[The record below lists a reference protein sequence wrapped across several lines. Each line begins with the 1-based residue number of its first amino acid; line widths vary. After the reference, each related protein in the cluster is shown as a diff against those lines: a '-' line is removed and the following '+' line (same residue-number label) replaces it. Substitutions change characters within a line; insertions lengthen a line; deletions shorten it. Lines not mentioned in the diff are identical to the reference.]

1 MVPFVFEEI
10 SAMEAQWVTQR
21 AMLRHLAL
29 QHPQWTRPQ
38 LAQAC
43 GASVSFVKKWLKRFG
58 ETDPN
63 DLQVLFSRSRA
74 RHTPPPPPDLRLVQ
88 RIIEIRTTP
97 PENLQRTPGPRTI
110 LYYLKRDAD
119 LAAQGIVA
127 PRSTRTIWKILRTL
141 GLILD
146 PAERTRKPLEPCEP
160 LQEVQ
165 MDFKDATTVPADPEG
180 KRQHVVEVLN
190 FVDAGTSIL
199 LSAQP
204 HADFHAETALDAV
217 ISFLRQY
224 GLPPTLT
231 FDHDP
236 RWVGSSSGRD
246 FPSALR
252 RFLLCLGIEPNI
264 CPPRRP
270 DKNCYVE
277 RYHRSYNQECLQVH
291 RPTTL
296 QEVCEVTE
304 QFLQHYNH
312 ERPHQGRSCK
322 DQPPRVAFPTLPK
335 LPPLPDQVD
344 PDRWL
349 QSVHGHA
356 FARRIGSD
364 GCVDVDEEPYYI
376 KQALAGQHIAL
387 VVNAPEKLFEV
398 YHQDILIKQ
407 VPIKGL
413 HEKVLPFDRYVTLM
427 KQEARS
433 ELRRLQMS
441 GRSLR
446 QLRLWA

>member
-1 MVPFVFEEI
+1 
-10 SAMEAQWVTQR
+10 MEAQWVAQR
-21 AMLRHLAL
+21 AMLRHLAI

-63 DLQVLFSRSRA
+63 DLHVLFSRSRA

-110 LYYLKRDAD
+110 LYYLKRDAH

-127 PRSTRTIWKILRTL
+127 PRSTRTVWKILRTL

-146 PAERTRKPLEPCEP
+146 PAERTHKPLEPCEP

-165 MDFKDATTVPADPEG
+165 MDFKDATTVPPDPQG

-204 HADFHAETALDAV
+204 HDDFHAETALDAV
-217 ISFLRQY
+217 IAFLRTY

-264 CPPRRP
+264 CPPCP
-270 DKNCYVE
+270 NSLLYQI
-277 RYHRSYNQECLQVH
+277 RSILIAGLRAFMGTPSRAASVPTAAS
-291 RPTTL
+291 RSMRSPTT
-296 QEVCEVTE
+296 
-304 QFLQHYNH
+304 
-312 ERPHQGRSCK
+312 SS
-322 DQPPRVAFPTLPK
+322 K
-335 LPPLPDQVD
+335 LLPDTTSCSWSMRQI
-344 PDRWL
+344 R
-349 QSVHGHA
+349 SSKSTRT
-356 FARRIGSD
+356 RR
-364 GCVDVDEEPYYI
+364 
-376 KQALAGQHIAL
+376 
-387 VVNAPEKLFEV
+387 
-398 YHQDILIKQ
+398 
-407 VPIKGL
+407 
-413 HEKVLPFDRYVTLM
+413 
-427 KQEARS
+427 
-433 ELRRLQMS
+433 
-441 GRSLR
+441 
-446 QLRLWA
+446 

>member
-1 MVPFVFEEI
+1 L
-10 SAMEAQWVTQR
+10 SRMEAQWVAQR
-21 AMLRHLAL
+21 AALRCLAL
-29 QHPQWTRPQ
+29 QHPEWTRPQ
-38 LAQAC
+38 LALAV
-43 GASVSFVKKWLKRFG
+43 GASLSFVNKWLKRFR
-58 ETDPN
+58 EADPT

-74 RHTPPPPPDLRLVQ
+74 RHTPPAPPDLRLVQ
-88 RIIEIRTTP
+88 RIIEIRTAP
-97 PENLQRTPGPRTI
+97 PENLQRTPGPRPL

-119 LAAQGIVA
+119 LQAQGLV
-127 PRSTRTIWKILRTL
+127 PPTSTRTIWKILRKP
-141 GLILD
+141 GFILD
-146 PAERTRKPLEPCEP
+146 PSEPTRKPLEPREP
-160 LQEVQ
+160 LQEIQ

-217 ISFLRQY
+217 VSFLRQY
-224 GLPPTLT
+224 GLPPMLT
-231 FDHDP
+231 FDRDP
-236 RWVGSSSGRD
+236 RWVGSASGRD

-252 RFLLCLGIEPNI
+252 RFLLCLGIQPNI

-277 RYHRSYNQECLQVH
+277 RYHRSSSQECLQVY

-296 QEVCEVTE
+296 QEVREVTE
-304 QFLQHYNH
+304 HFLHHYN
-312 ERPHQGRSCK
+312 EQRPHQGRSCK
-322 DQPPRVAFPTLPK
+322 DQPPRVACPSLPK
-335 LPPLPDQVD
+335 LPPVPETID

-349 QSVHGHA
+349 ESLHGQA

-364 GCVDVDEEPYYI
+364 GCVDVDLEPYYI
-376 KQALAGQHIAL
+376 KRALAGQQIVL
-387 VVNAPEKLFEV
+387 LVNAPDSLFEV
-398 YHQDILIKQ
+398 YQDTTLIRQ

-413 HEKVLPFDRYVTLM
+413 HGDILPFDRYVTLI

-433 ELRRLQMS
+433 EQRRLMMS
-441 GRSLR
+441 GRSFR